1 MASDV
6 KKDFEWGILGCGW
19 LGTAWGLQCT
29 RRGNRVWGSA
39 RKPVALASLEQV
51 GIHPVCF
58 DSGRDEDHA
67 LPECQTLLIALPPSA
82 GLEAFHLGAKLAETS
97 DWTVLISSTSVY
109 PDEDGEYSEAL
120 AIQRVS
126 PHSGMCLLDLEHLF
140 DPNRTSVLRAGGLFG
155 PGRHP
160 GQFLR
165 GRPLARPTDPVNM
178 VHLTDI
184 LRAIEH
190 VSRTRLAGASNLV
203 APALTSREAF
213 YAAAGAVT
221 LNQPSP
227 ARAGGRRVLSDR
239 IVASGFSFQHPD
251 PARVAAGMTRSA
263 E

>member
-6 KKDFEWGILGCGW
+6 KKDFNWGILGCGW
-19 LGTAWGLQCT
+19 LGTAWGRQCT
-29 RRGNRVWGSA
+29 SHGNRVWGSA
-39 RKPVALASLEQV
+39 RRPEALASLEQV
-51 GIHPVCF
+51 GIHPVPF
-58 DSGRDEDHA
+58 DSVADEAHH
-67 LPECQTLLIALPPSA
+67 LPKCQTLLIALPPSA
-82 GLEAFHLGAKLAETS
+82 GVEAFQRAAQRAEAS

-109 PDEDGEYSEAL
+109 PDEDGEYRESD
-120 AIQRVS
+120 AIRRVS

-140 DPNRTSVLRAGGLFG
+140 NPETTSILRAGGLFG

-165 GRPLARPTDPVNM
+165 GRPLTRPSDPVNM
-178 VHLTDI
+178 VHRTDV
-184 LRAIEH
+184 LRAIAH

-221 LNQPSP
+221 VSPPSP

-239 IVASGFSFQHPD
+239 IAASGFSFQHPD
-251 PARVAAGMTRSA
+251 PARVVAGMTRPS